1 MKKVVFICSHLYSG
15 SNALYEAMNN
25 HSRIQGYSGLNRY
38 LSCLQL
44 LTLCEFNHKT
54 KNRSAIYMDEIIY
67 NHQISS
73 KEIYK
78 YCKFIYIIR
87 RPEIPINF
95 MISNDKI
102 KSNFALSY
110 YKLRMR
116 RICEMAKRTPG
127 SVLLTY
133 DDLSE
138 GRGLDLISDYLE
150 LPQPIE
156 FSPSSLNSLNRNF
169 GTDLLAKG
177 LRSEV
182 EDSYERYL
190 YFLRNLS
197 LRQPQ

>member
-44 LTLCEFNHKT
+44 LNLCEFNHKV
-54 KNRSAIYMDEIIY
+54 KNRSAIYMDQIIY

-73 KEIYK
+73 EEIYK

-87 RPEIPINF
+87 RPEVPINF

-102 KSNFALSY
+102 KSNFALLY
-110 YKLRMR
+110 YKFRMR
-116 RICEMAKRTPG
+116 RLCEMAKRTPG
-127 SVLLTY
+127 SILLTY

-138 GRGLDLISDYLE
+138 GKGLDLISEYLE

-156 FSPSSLNSLNRNF
+156 FSPLSLSSLNRSF
-169 GTDLLAKG
+169 GTDLLGKG
-177 LRSEV
+177 HRLEV